1 MCACSNW
8 RLSEK
13 TFVDWSFIHR
23 QQKFP
28 SIQIVLESCFE
39 NIERALNHK
48 MNKVLNRWLLSRKK
62 DVAHV
67 ETVKQLLFS
76 RKILVTF
83 SYLLVLL
90 LIRQIIT
97 MSQELACFIDF
108 LWSIITLIPEFH
120 IRSMPDKTTMSKE
133 LIYFIDFLWTV
144 VWFCNVMIMM
154 CNLLKLLF
162 YLLRRSEESNRL
174 HND

>member
-1 MCACSNW
+1 M
-8 RLSEK
+8 
-13 TFVDWSFIHR
+13 
-23 QQKFP
+23 
-28 SIQIVLESCFE
+28 LESCFE

-76 RKILVTF
+76 MKILVTF

-97 MSQELACFIDF
+97 MS
-108 LWSIITLIPEFH
+108 
-120 IRSMPDKTTMSKE
+120 KE
-133 LIYFIDFLWTV
+133 LVYFIDFLWTV

-154 CNLLKLLF
+154 CNLLKMLL
-162 YLLRRSEESNRL
+162 YLLRRSEGSNRI